1 MESFRTRFEQ
11 NKLGT
16 GANGVTPLRDVSRVP
31 LLSRDGRFSRSAN
44 EQNGSANLGHSNE
57 ILAKLDPFQH
67 KRLFR
72 SLRPVELKKDQFI
85 FQQGQQH
92 EFIYFPESAV
102 ISKFHILEDG
112 RTIEVEVTG
121 REGAL
126 GVTSI
131 FSSPTAI
138 NCAQVC
144 IPGTAYKVES
154 EIVLAESR
162 SSQILNQYLCE
173 QICRQLTNLS
183 QKVICNTFHHVEQR
197 LSSWLLLLDEKC
209 KGDYLTMT
217 QEHIARVLGVHRPS
231 VTYIAQNLRNKK
243 LIDYVRGR
251 IYIRD
256 RKGLEKLACVCYSE
270 MHSDS

>member
-1 MESFRTRFEQ
+1 LDSYRITQGRVL
-11 NKLGT
+11 NGSN
-16 GANGVTPLRDVSRVP
+16 GARPLRDPVRVP
-31 LLSRDGRFSRSAN
+31 TMGNGKYAPGATATITRLIGPSNHVLS
-44 EQNGSANLGHSNE
+44 Q
-57 ILAKLDPFQH
+57 LDPMLH

-85 FQQGQQH
+85 YQQGQQH
-92 EFIYFPESAV
+92 EFVYFPETAV
-102 ISKFHILEDG
+102 VSKFHILEDG

-121 REGAL
+121 NEGAL
-126 GVTSI
+126 GVTSL
-131 FSSPTAI
+131 FNSPNAI

-144 IPGTAYKVES
+144 IPGHAYRVES
-154 EIVLAESR
+154 DIVQSEAR
-162 SSQILNQYLCE
+162 SSTMLNQLLCD

-197 LSSWLLLLDEKC
+197 LATWLLLLDEKT
-209 KGDYLTMT
+209 KADYLTMT

-231 VTYIAQNLRNKK
+231 VTYIAQDMRNKR

-256 RKGLEKLACVCYSE
+256 RKGLEKVACVCFSE
-270 MHSDS
+270 MHANA

>member
-1 MESFRTRFEQ
+1 
-11 NKLGT
+11 
-16 GANGVTPLRDVSRVP
+16 
-31 LLSRDGRFSRSAN
+31 
-44 EQNGSANLGHSNE
+44 
-57 ILAKLDPFQH
+57 
-67 KRLFR
+67 
-72 SLRPVELKKDQFI
+72 LKKDQFI
-85 FQQGQQH
+85 FQQGQKH
-92 EFIYFPESAV
+92 EFVYFPESAV

-126 GVTSI
+126 GVTSL
-131 FSSPTAI
+131 FNSPNAI

-197 LSSWLLLLDEKC
+197 LSTWLLLLDEKC
-209 KGDYLTMT
+209 KSDYLTMT

-231 VTYIAQNLRNKK
+231 VTYIAQDLRNKK

-270 MHSDS
+270 MHSDA